1 MSFVNATEAARL
13 LCLTD
18 KHGNPRPHAV
28 KPLLDE
34 WGIPSYYLGSGRGR
48 GWRWDRQDV
57 VAALKRR
64 AAPSAGQQPA
74 KGQGRDKRQTGPSL
88 AAMSTADAIALLTS
102 GGRRQ

>member
-34 WGIPSYYLGSGRGR
+34 WGVPAYFMGSGRGR

-57 VAALKRR
+57 VAAMKRR
-64 AAPSAGQQPA
+64 AAPTAELAPA
-74 KGQGRDKRQTGPSL
+74 KGKAKAKRRTGPSL
-88 AAMSTADAIALLTS
+88 TAMSTADAIALLTS